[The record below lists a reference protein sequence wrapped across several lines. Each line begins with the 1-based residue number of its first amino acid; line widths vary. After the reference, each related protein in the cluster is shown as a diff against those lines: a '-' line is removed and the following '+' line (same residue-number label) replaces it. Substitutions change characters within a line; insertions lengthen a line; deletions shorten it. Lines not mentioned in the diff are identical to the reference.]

1 MTQTKYNRFWL
12 CALVACFALV
22 VWAVE
27 EIAHAIRRVEYV
39 INDNWN

>member
-1 MTQTKYNRFWL
+1 MMTQTKYNRFWFPL
-12 CALVACFALV
+12 CVFFFLLV

-39 INDNWN
+39 INDR